1 MKKSSFIAMVLVVAL
16 VLMGAGYA
24 AWTDRLSINTEIKTG
39 YLDVSF
45 ADAATFT
52 NVSELVTTSVAYS
65 QDWNDPGATADQNNW
80 DIANVSIGNMYP
92 GATADVTL
100 KMTNNGTIPVGMNAI
115 TDTRSANWGAN
126 GANFDQI
133 GATLR
138 YFTANGT
145 AIGFANTTTYANP
158 WEPAHLVDIKIP
170 VGGYAT
176 ITFNFKASDTIAE
189 KTTYNFNVSAIFKQ

>member
-45 ADAATFT
+45 ADAAVFESS
-52 NVSELVTTSVAYS
+52 NLVTT
-65 QDWNDPGATADQNNW
+65 
-80 DIANVSIGNMYP
+80 NVSIGNMYP

-126 GANFDQI
+126 GVNFDQI

-138 YFTANGT
+138 YFTASGT
-145 AIGFANTTTYANP
+145 PIGFANTTTYANP